1 MKPPKLGFA
10 PVIQGLPAKG
20 GKQARLQSK
29 MRKLTSGGTATPTG
43 KNLTKYNKAVTKN
56 RAIDDSRST
65 KAGYGTVSQ
74 AAENNARPNVKFPT
88 GLHNIVQASKQFGFG
103 RK

>member
-1 MKPPKLGFA
+1 VKPLKGPFA
-10 PVIQGLPAKG
+10 PVIQGLPAKYS
-20 GKQARLQSK
+20 KQARLQKKMSK
-29 MRKLTSGGTATPTG
+29 ITEGGTKTPTG
-43 KNLTKYNKAVTKN
+43 KDLTKYNKSVTKN
-56 RAIDDSRST
+56 RAIDDSRSA